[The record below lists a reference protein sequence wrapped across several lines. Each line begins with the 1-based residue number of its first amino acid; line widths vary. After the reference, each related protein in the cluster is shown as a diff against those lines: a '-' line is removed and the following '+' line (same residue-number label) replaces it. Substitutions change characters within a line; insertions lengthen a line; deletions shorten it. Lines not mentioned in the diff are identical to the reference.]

1 MLFEL
6 VFGFLSLFLFLADL
20 LLIKFL
26 GFFLLCY
33 RNWSWSRSR
42 SILLDNDVFFVL
54 DVVGL
59 GEVVIL
65 GIVISSELEGLI
77 SCLFGLILTDKC
89 LNIVYLFFFLYLFRH
104 NCVLICIDEGR
115 LLFSS
120 LCLLFVV
127 VVNWELF
134 LLLFLLLFLFWL
146 LLFLL
151 LWLSDR
157 LLFGIFISFISQ
169 LLQLVFRENG
179 LGKFIEFTLNFVKLI
194 LKFLVAFI
202 FLFQGLNNILFHL
215 NFFLH
220 LGLLIFI
227 VLFFD
232 VLSILGILG
241 ILSFLS
247 FLSFLIFLFLFLL
260 IFLFLVLFVLFVLL
274 LFILFVFLLL
284 LFSIF
289 FLLCF
294 SNYFILGLL
303 LFSFNLFLSF
313 FLFALLLINGILL
326 LFKLSSSF
334 FVSLLLDLGIL
345 TSISISLFLLLFL
358 LVFFHLFEHAT
369 G

>member
-1 MLFEL
+1 M
-6 VFGFLSLFLFLADL
+6 
-20 LLIKFL
+20 
-26 GFFLLCY
+26 
-33 RNWSWSRSR
+33 
-42 SILLDNDVFFVL
+42 L
-54 DVVGL
+54 DVVSL

-194 LKFLVAFI
+194 LKFLVAII

-232 VLSILGILG
+232 VLSILGIIGFLSILTILSILGILGILG

-289 FLLCF
+289 FLFCF

-345 TSISISLFLLLFL
+345 TSITISLFLNLFL